1 MSVYTE
7 YSYLTDEE
15 VISKVESK
23 ENPTILEVE
32 LSARLQDAL
41 DGIEEA
47 EELVE
52 GLCNLLDDHGIV
64 IEFVEGDLQ

>member
-1 MSVYTE
+1 MSLYTE

-15 VISKVESK
+15 VISKVETK
-23 ENPTILEVE
+23 QNPTILEVE